1 MSVRA
6 GGASHRAAGSRGGFT
21 LLFASAVV
29 LSAIAAALITPL
41 VAYAL
46 AGAGAHI
53 VFPRIFDRVVMVT
66 AVILLML
73 CGRSLGLRE
82 LLRGGFRAPRNN
94 LAAFLAGLAA
104 ALAIIVA
111 LLALA
116 AWAIH
121 RPLTAGGLVARALRY
136 FVAAILIGVFEEGFF
151 RAILLAGLRRDF
163 TVRTALITSSIIYAL
178 AHLVRAPRH
187 YYLTGFHPAAGFD
200 NLAASLARLTH
211 PDGLLPMV
219 FGLFLLGLVL
229 GAAFILTG
237 RVYLSIGLHAGFILG
252 AKCWP
257 LVAGPRPHAIPGWL
271 AGPGPI
277 PLIAAPA
284 AWIASLLL
292 MLSMWAWFGGRFRRA
307 GSDGAR

>member
-1 MSVRA
+1 MSARA
-6 GGASHRAAGSRGGFT
+6 GGALNRAAGSRGGFT
-21 LLFASAVV
+21 LLFTGAVA
-29 LSAIAAALITPL
+29 LSAIAAALIAPL

-46 AGAGAHI
+46 AVAGAHV

-66 AVILLML
+66 AVIVLIL

-82 LLRGGFRAPRNN
+82 SLRGGFRAPRDN
-94 LAAFLAGLAA
+94 LPAFLAGLAA
-104 ALAIIVA
+104 ALTIIVA

-116 AWAIH
+116 AWATH
-121 RPLTAGGLVARALRY
+121 RPLMAGGLVARALRY
-136 FVAAILIGVFEEGFF
+136 FVAAILIGAFEEGFF
-151 RAILLAGLRRDF
+151 RAVLLAGLRRDF
-163 TVRTALITSSIIYAL
+163 TVRAALITSSIIYAL

-187 YYLTGFHPAAGFD
+187 YYLAGFHPAAGFD
-200 NLAASLARLTH
+200 NLAASLARLAH

-229 GAAFILTG
+229 GEAFILTG
-237 RVYLSIGLHAGFILG
+237 RVYLAIGLHAGFILG

-257 LVAGPRPHAIPGWL
+257 LVAGPPPHAIPRWL
-271 AGPGPI
+271 AGPGPV

-292 MLSMWAWFGGRFRRA
+292 MLSLWAWFGGGTRRA
-307 GSDGAR
+307 ESDVAR